1 MDPSN
6 PLHDCQLASKSKKEA
21 LSRQLTEDGN
31 GHDESQIDEKEL
43 YGKSATF
50 LKSLVHLIY
59 MMRLGMHSPGS
70 HQGWTP
76 TYRGS

>member
-6 PLHDCQLASKSKKEA
+6 PLHDCQLAYKLKEKEIGF
-21 LSRQLTEDGN
+21 RLTKNGN
-31 GHDESQIDEKEL
+31 GHNESQIDEKEL
-43 YGKSATF
+43 YGESATF
-50 LKSLVHLIY
+50 LTSLVHLIC
-59 MMRLGMHSPGS
+59 MMRLIIHSPGS